1 MSGRRSS
8 RAGLGAVL
16 VGVVALSG
24 CNVLGRVSIPHPGSY
39 ASPTS
44 APSEDASPSADGRYV
59 AFRTDASDVLPAD
72 GNGESD
78 VALRDVATGATALVS
93 RTPGGQPGAG
103 ASSEPALAA
112 DGSVVAFTSA
122 AADLVAD
129 DANGSSDV
137 FTWDRSSGLV
147 RRVSV
152 ATGGVEA
159 GGASSAPTVSA
170 DGRFVAFTSTAPDL
184 VVGDTNGVADVFVHD
199 RTVGTTTRV
208 STTSGGVQVAGA
220 STEPSISAT
229 GDWIAFT
236 STATTLV
243 SGDGNGVADVFVA
256 RRTGGTVRRVSA
268 PDAVTRPFQQANAAS
283 GRPSVVDPIAGYVG
297 SGEPLVAY
305 ESRASNLAG
314 TDANGSSADVF
325 VTTHLFGSVARTLR
339 VSGSAA
345 VGTEPSL
352 APLDGGPAFVVA
364 FVRSS
369 DGASGDVVVSEWD
382 TPIDSAAAAEQVAS
396 ARLTGEAA
404 NGPSRRPAVTADGR
418 LVAFDSTAGDLAGR
432 TLGPSASDVYM
443 GRARVLS
450 VESVEPPRVGLLET
464 REVTVRGRGFT
475 AGTTAVAE
483 AGISVVSVAIASTR
497 ELTVTLTATA
507 TTPGDAWRDLSIVSP
522 GVGITGTIGT
532 TCAGC
537 IEIAAVVEQPGPVD
551 IEITGGSLAIGD
563 LVLPVPGCVVGV
575 CPSLPATVTPDGAL
589 GFGAADVELDPIDI
603 PVELIPGV
611 ETTIQVVPAFVAPA
625 GQVVPV
631 DGRMELGFGLALRL
645 RHALLPSAC
654 ALGPVQASVSAG
666 PGGDPAGVAYEQ
678 ATGTATLAGGFSEE
692 LALTGCG
699 FFTSALNA
707 AIGLP
712 LPIAD
717 NALSLAVRLDPVLTG
732 TAVP

>member
-1 MSGRRSS
+1 MQ
-8 RAGLGAVL
+8 RAGA
-16 VGVVALSG
+16 GVDPDQG
-24 CNVLGRVSIPHPGSY
+24 TF

-44 APSEDASPSADGRYV
+44 APSEDASPSADGRLV
-59 AFRTDASDVLPAD
+59 AFRTDASDVVPGD
-72 GNGESD
+72 GNGASD
-78 VALRDVATGATALVS
+78 VVLRDVATEATTLVS

-103 ASSEPALAA
+103 ASSEPALTA
-112 DGSVVAFTSA
+112 DGTIVAFTSE

-129 DANGSSDV
+129 DANGASDV
-137 FTWDRSSGLV
+137 FTWERSTGLV

-152 ATGGVEA
+152 SSGGGEAT
-159 GGASSAPTVSA
+159 GASSAPAVSA
-170 DGRFVAFTSTAPDL
+170 DGRYVAFASTAPDL
-184 VVGDTNGVADVFVHD
+184 VGGDTNGVADVFVHD
-199 RTVGTTTRV
+199 RSTGTTTRV
-208 STTSGGVQVAGA
+208 SVTASGAQVAGA

-229 GDWIAFT
+229 GDWVAFT

-256 RRTGGTVRRVSA
+256 RRTGGTVRRASA

-283 GRPSVVDPIAGYVG
+283 GRPSVIDPISGYVG
-297 SGEPLVAY
+297 SGDPLVAY
-305 ESRASNLAG
+305 ESRASNMAG
-314 TDANGSSADVF
+314 TDGNGSSADVF

-339 VSGSAA
+339 VSGSTML
-345 VGTEPSL
+345 GTEPSL
-352 APLDGGPAFVVA
+352 APLDGGPGFVAA

-369 DGASGDVVVSEWD
+369 DGTAGDVVVSEWD
-382 TPIDSAAAAEQVAS
+382 TPIDSAAATEQVAS
-396 ARLTGEAA
+396 ARLTGGAA
-404 NGPSRRPAVTADGR
+404 NGPSRRPALTADGR

-432 TLGPSASDVYM
+432 TQGPSAGDVYL
-443 GRARVLS
+443 GRARALA

-464 REVTVRGRGFT
+464 RDVTVRGRGFT
-475 AGTTAVAE
+475 AGTTAFAE
-483 AGISVVSVAIASTR
+483 AGISVVSVDVVSTS
-497 ELTVTLTATA
+497 ELVVTLTATS
-507 TTPGDAWRDLSIVSP
+507 TTPGDTWRDLHVLAP
-522 GVGITGTIGT
+522 GVGLSGTAGA
-532 TCAGC
+532 TCADC
-537 IEIAAVVEQPGPVD
+537 LEIAAVVEQPGPVD
-551 IEITGGSLAIGD
+551 IEITGGSLDIGD
-563 LVLPVPGCVVGV
+563 LTLPVPGCVVGV
-575 CPSLPATVTPDGAL
+575 CPALPATVTPDGVL
-589 GFGAADVELDPIDI
+589 GFGATDVELDPIDI

-611 ETTIQVVPAFVAPA
+611 ETTVQVVPAFVAPA

-631 DGRMELGFGLALRL
+631 DGRMGLGFGLALRL

-678 ATGTATLAGGFSEE
+678 TTGTATLAGGFSEE